1 MEWANAAN
9 AADALCL
16 LLILFLHF
24 VELVCEVHVSCCFQ
38 RERHQAMRSNEK
50 VQKDTKSRKK
60 EATKTQHDRSNRS
73 NKRNKG
79 QVHHTLAAAF
89 VGVGQIL
96 FLKMQGL
103 TCLFSFRTHHHRKG
117 CHGCCLGCQSV
128 EKFLFFSTSLE
139 TCNRKSFE
147 NTVRTSP

>member
-1 MEWANAAN
+1 VAWVDAAH

-24 VELVCEVHVSCCFQ
+24 VELVCEVHVSWCFQ
-38 RERHQAMRSNEK
+38 RERHQATRSNEK
-50 VQKDTKSRKK
+50 VQKAEKRSN
-60 EATKTQHDRSNRS
+60 KTQHDRSNRS

-96 FLKMQGL
+96 FLKMHGL
-103 TCLFSFRTHHHRKG
+103 SRVSSLSGRIITGKAVTAAALAARVSKSSSSFPRASKHAT
-117 CHGCCLGCQSV
+117 
-128 EKFLFFSTSLE
+128 EKAL
-139 TCNRKSFE
+139 
-147 NTVRTSP
+147 

>member
-1 MEWANAAN
+1 MEWVDAAD

-24 VELVCEVHVSCCFQ
+24 VELVCEVHVSWCSQ
-38 RERHQAMRSNEK
+38 RERHQATRSNEK
-50 VQKDTKSRKK
+50 VQKAEKKSN
-60 EATKTQHDRSNRS
+60 KTQHDRSNRS

-96 FLKMQGL
+96 FLKMHGL

-128 EKFLFFSTSLE
+128 EEFLFFSTSLE
-139 TCNRKSFE
+139 TCNRKSFV